1 MVYPDTAKWSQT
13 NDDLRRL
20 AIEAAH
26 PRTRERYQA
35 LYVIASRQKNATQWA
50 KEIGR
55 TDDTVLSW
63 VHAYN
68 EEGPEGIEFR
78 HTGGRRPLFR
88 SQR

>member
-1 MVYPDTAKWSQT
+1 MVYPDTAKWNQT

-20 AIEAAH
+20 AIEATH

-50 KEIGR
+50 EEIGR

-68 EEGPEGIEFR
+68 QEGPEGIEFR

-88 SQR
+88 PQR